1 MSKGLGSRSSVRS
14 LRDITR
20 VDYKSLHEALRA
32 VIIQAV
38 CQTLHEAT
46 TGGQADS
53 MPLQGASGGPDN
65 ILVSGDSPRAEYGFV
80 DIDGVDDEFLAM
92 QREMQQLKAEEV
104 LLKRVT
110 QKGTL

>member
-1 MSKGLGSRSSVRS
+1 
-14 LRDITR
+14 
-20 VDYKSLHEALRA
+20 
-32 VIIQAV
+32 
-38 CQTLHEAT
+38 
-46 TGGQADS
+46 

-65 ILVSGDSPRAEYGFV
+65 ILASGGSPRAEYGFV

-110 QKGTL
+110 QKGTLWRQLELIVLALRSKSDRIWASWMCKSHWI